1 MNDNN
6 STNGSE
12 LNRLKIEEPLP
23 VTAVGIENMKESYS
37 DSMSPHRRL
46 FKWFARRPTSA
57 TRLAILA
64 SLLPAEVSN
73 DELLRLIG
81 IGPKENIDQGIEDYV
96 IDRQATKSNREGSV
110 EDHFGYEYPHRSV
123 PNKRDAD
130 KFEQYLSEVWG
141 QSKPT
146 VLDPTAGG
154 GTIPLEASRYG
165 LPTFSNDLNPIAW
178 VINKVI
184 LNHAREVGSLEKD
197 VQKWSSTISDIV
209 RENLREFYPDRN
221 GVEPDYYFRIYSI
234 ECPSCGKP
242 LPLTNRWWFNRKQNV
257 AIQPTVEEGK
267 LSFDCINTKKADEV
281 KYDPNEG
288 TVNGGDAECISCGV
302 VTERD
307 VVTEKFQSG
316 EFEYEVCAVKYEEKI
331 QGTKYHSPQE
341 DDYKAIKAATEKVN
355 NNLELKT
362 LLNQDRYI
370 GRQDRAAPYGITK
383 WRDLFS
389 PRQLLGHAEYLKAFD
404 SVKEDIHSE
413 YDAAKAEAIL
423 TLLALSSVRQVN
435 NNCRLIPIHIRF
447 GYPNDLLGNNNFAF
461 QWHFGEVNPLTGG
474 KSYESWVENVLE
486 SYEKVVKFHEDALD
500 KAEITVRNGDA
511 AALPIEDNSIQAVV
525 IDPPYGD
532 NVMYAEL
539 SDALYVWLR
548 KYLSEIF
555 PESFSSVETNKKD
568 EAVENSVISTPQNG
582 ETDVEAAR
590 REYENK
596 MSAIFS
602 ETYRVLEPGGV
613 ITIYFTDKEVEA
625 WDALTMSLIEA
636 GFTVTATHTI
646 TSEMP
651 QRIGM
656 RERSSADTTLLL
668 TCRKPSEE
676 KQAER
681 QATLWSD
688 VEGETERLAREK
700 ANELLDSS
708 LKLTKTDTIIGAFG
722 PTLRVFTENYPVVD
736 IHDNLVRPRKA
747 LEMARK
753 AVTEVL
759 INRELQDDLDDVD
772 NLTTWYIL
780 SWLVYGRDKIPYD
793 EARQLGLGVGVEIDE
808 VKTDTKIWSKS
819 KDSILLKGQDYR
831 VRDYTAIEAGEKRR
845 KRAYPVN
852 PIDES
857 FDFDID
863 AVHSALNVIETKG
876 SDFTWNWLNER
887 GLQNN
892 SSFKRALKSL
902 IQVLPEDHND
912 YELLI
917 NLASGQTGDL
927 LDINAGELT
936 KNCGEDETRTTLTD
950 FE

>member
-1 MNDNN
+1 MNRNN
-6 STNGSE
+6 SANDSE
-12 LNRLKIEEPLP
+12 LTRLKIEDPLP

-81 IGPKENIDQGIEDYV
+81 IGPKENIGQGIEDYV
-96 IDRQATKSNREGSV
+96 IERQSTKSSREGSV
-110 EDHFGYEYPHRSV
+110 EDHFGYKYPHRSV
-123 PNKRDAD
+123 PSKADAD
-130 KFEQYLSEVWG
+130 KFEQHLSEVWG
-141 QSKPT
+141 EDKPT

-178 VINKVI
+178 VINKV
-184 LNHAREVGSLEKD
+184 LLEHAREIGSLERD
-197 VQKWSSTISDIV
+197 VQKWSSKIHEEV
-209 RENLREFYPDRN
+209 KKNLSEFYPDRN
-221 GVEPDYYFRIYSI
+221 GVMPDYYFRIYSI

-242 LPLTNRWWFNRKQNV
+242 LPLTNRWWFNRKQNI
-257 AIQPTVEEGK
+257 AIQPKIEKGE
-267 LSFDCINTKKADEV
+267 LSFNCINVEKSDEV
-281 KYDPNEG
+281 KYDPDEG
-288 TVNGGDAECISCGV
+288 TVNGGDAECISCDV

-307 VVTEKFQSG
+307 VITKKFQDD
-316 EFEYEVCAVKYEEKI
+316 EFDYEVCAIKYEEKI
-331 QGTKYHSPQE
+331 NGTKYHPPQE
-341 DDYKAIKAATEKVN
+341 RDYEAIESAAEKVN
-355 NNLELKT
+355 SNLELKT
-362 LLNQDRYI
+362 LLNQDRYL

-389 PRQLLGHAEYLKAFD
+389 PRQLLSHAEYLNAFD

-413 YDAAKAEAIL
+413 YDDAKAEAIL
-423 TLLALSSVRQVN
+423 TLLALSSVRLVN

-461 QWHFGEVNPLTGG
+461 QWHFGEVNPLSGG
-474 KSYESWVENVLE
+474 KSYQSWVENVLE
-486 SYEKVVKFHEDALD
+486 SYETVVQFHADALD
-500 KAEITVRNGDA
+500 NAEITVRNGDA
-511 AALPIEDNSIQAVV
+511 STLPIEDNSVQAVI

-548 KYLSEIF
+548 KYLSSLF
-555 PESFSSVETNKKD
+555 PESFSSLETNKAD
-568 EAVENSVISTPQNG
+568 EAVENSAVSSPQNG
-582 ETDVEAAR
+582 ESDVEAAR
-590 REYENK
+590 REYESK
-596 MSAIFS
+596 MSNIFS

-676 KQAER
+676 KQGER
-681 QATLWSD
+681 QPTLWSD
-688 VEGETERLAREK
+688 VEGKTERVAREK

-736 IHDNLVRPRKA
+736 MHDNLVRPRRA

-759 INRELQDDLDDVD
+759 VNRELQDDLDDVD

-793 EARQLGLGVGVEIDE
+793 EARQLGLGVGVKIDE
-808 VKTDTKIWSKS
+808 VKTGTKIWGKS
-819 KDSILLKGQDYR
+819 KDSILLKAQDYR
-831 VRDYTAIEAGEKRR
+831 VQDYTAIEAGEKRR

-852 PIDES
+852 PHEES

-863 AVHSALNVIETKG
+863 TVHSALNVLSTKG
-876 SDFTWNWLNER
+876 SDFAWNWLNDR
-887 GLQNN
+887 GFQNN
-892 SSFKRALKSL
+892 SPFKKTIISL

-912 YELLI
+912 YELLV

-936 KNCGEDETRTTLTD
+936 KGRDKDETRTTLTD
-950 FE
+950 FD